1 MNNRYIGQKT
11 LLFTEKGEKIT
22 LTATTSREINYSADI
37 SENTVETG
45 YVIADSVINKPITVQ
60 ITQIISTTNERSGQ
74 NSNIFSYWQSIYNR
88 LIDSRVLIKVQTSD
102 YIYDN
107 MILTSFSVKRSNK
120 HLMTEITL
128 NFKQVIIV
136 STSLVNMPKNYEY
149 LKNIVTGGDEG
160 TKDAETT
167 NKGQLQASDAQIK
180 ALQQESEQNKSQ
192 SEQEDINVKK
202 SILAGIPSVWDE
214 VKQIFF

>member
-1 MNNRYIGQKT
+1 MNRYLGQRT
-11 LLFTEKGEKIT
+11 LLFTEKGEKIQ

-45 YVIADSVINKPITVQ
+45 YIIADSVINKPITVQ
-60 ITQIISTTNERSGQ
+60 ITQIISTTNERGGQ

-149 LKNIVTGGDEG
+149 LKNIVTGGDDG

-192 SEQEDINVKK
+192 SEQEDINAKK